1 MAELLDLSMLEDN
14 VVSDDINEYSITL
27 YGEGGSGKSTFA
39 NALKRKLGSS
49 ASFFFEPRAKGLGGI
64 KVVECLTWSV
74 FLAYIKQLKKL
85 KKEGKKV
92 PFNNIIIDSVD
103 SAYDKCTKYVME
115 QNDWDTLQGDYG
127 NRYTV
132 VGTEFKNAITVLRN
146 LGFIVT
152 FVTHEKSKEAK
163 DINNASY
170 DKSIP
175 IVAGQIQD
183 IVNDQV
189 DFIMYLQKIT
199 DENEDGERIEKRRLW
214 LKNNPNMALKTPIKG
229 LPDYIDYTEVDEG
242 VDKFMESFKKGVK
255 ITREMYE
262 NGEDVIP
269 NEEND
274 KEIEIVQPK
283 TSNILEDEPE
293 DEVDDLDEDFEEE
306 ANESKQELDI
316 EELRAKALEVR
327 DALREEKN
335 DDEVRKILKESLG
348 TVRIKTFEDAEKL
361 SAFIKK
367 YE

>member
-64 KVVECLTWSV
+64 KVVECLEWNT
-74 FLAYIKQLKKL
+74 FLAYIKQLRKL

-103 SAYDKCTKYVME
+103 SAYERCTKYVLNE
-115 QNDWDTLQGDYG
+115 NPDWNGTLQGDYG
-127 NRYTV
+127 ARYNV
-132 VGTEFKNAITVLRN
+132 LAKEFKDAITAIRN

-163 DINNASY
+163 DINNASF

-175 IVAGQIQD
+175 IVPGQIQD
-183 IVNDQV
+183 IVNDHV

-199 DENEDGERIEKRRLW
+199 VENEDGDRVERRRLW

-229 LPDYIDYTEVDEG
+229 LPDYIDYDEVDEG
-242 VDKFMESFKKGVK
+242 VNKFLAAFNEGVR
-255 ITREMYE
+255 ITRKMYE
-262 NGEDVIP
+262 NGEDVNV
-269 NEEND
+269 NEENTQAV
-274 KEIEIVQPK
+274 EFVAPK
-283 TSNILEDEPE
+283 TSGILDDIDDEL
-293 DEVDDLDEDFEEE
+293 EVDELPEGFDLDALRTE
-306 ANESKQELDI
+306 AIS
-316 EELRAKALEVR
+316 VR
-327 DALREEKN
+327 DALRKDKT
-335 DDEVRKILKESLG
+335 DDEVKQILRDELG
-348 TVRIKTFEDAEKL
+348 TVKIKSYEDAAKL
-361 SAFIKK
+361 KAFIEK
-367 YE
+367 YR

>member
-14 VVSDDINEYSITL
+14 IVSDDINEYSITL

-64 KVVECLTWSV
+64 KVVECLSWNT
-74 FLAYIKQLKKL
+74 FLSYIKQLKKL

-103 SAYDKCTKYVME
+103 SAYDKCTRYVMDE
-115 QNDWDTLQGDYG
+115 NDWETLQGDYG
-127 NRYTV
+127 NRYTT
-132 VGTEFKNAITVLRN
+132 VGTEFKNAITALRN

-175 IVAGQIQD
+175 IVSGQIQD

-199 DENEDGERIEKRRLW
+199 VEDEEGGRIERRRLW

-229 LPDYIDYTEVDEG
+229 LPDYIDYDEVDEG
-242 VDKFMESFKKGVK
+242 VTKFIHAFKEGVR

-262 NGEDVIP
+262 NGEDVNP

-274 KEIEIVQPK
+274 MEIEIASPK
-283 TSNILEDEPE
+283 TSDILEEEPDDIE
-293 DEVDDLDEDFEEE
+293 DEIESDDLPEEF
-306 ANESKQELDI
+306 NEVDI
-316 EELRAKALEVR
+316 ETLRKKALEVR
-327 DALREEKN
+327 DKLRNEL
-335 DDEVRKILKESLG
+335 DDNEVRKILKESLG
-348 TVRIKTFEDAEKL
+348 TVKIKTYEDAEKL
-361 SAFIKK
+361 SAFINK

>member
-1 MAELLDLSMLEDN
+1 MAELLDLCALEDN
-14 VVSDDINEYSITL
+14 IISDNINEYSITL

-64 KVVECLTWSV
+64 KVVECLTWDV
-74 FLAYIKQLKKL
+74 FLGYIKQLKKIR
-85 KKEGKKV
+85 KDGKKV
-92 PFNNIIIDSVD
+92 PFDNIIIDSVD

-115 QNDWDTLQGDYG
+115 ENDWETLQGDYG
-127 NRYTV
+127 NRFTV
-132 VGTEFKNAITVLRN
+132 VGTEFKNAITALRN

-170 DKSIP
+170 DKAIP

-199 DENEDGERIEKRRLW
+199 VENDNGDRVERRRLW

-229 LPDYIDYTEVDEG
+229 LPDYIDYDEVEEG
-242 VDKFMESFKKGVK
+242 VDKFMKAFKEGVR
-255 ITREMYE
+255 ITRSMYE
-262 NGEDVIP
+262 NGEDVNP
-269 NEEND
+269 NEENE
-274 KEIEIVQPK
+274 KIIEITSPK
-283 TSNILEDEPE
+283 INNIAEDT
-293 DEVDDLDEDFEEE
+293 DDSDEDDDFETEVKSDGLP
-306 ANESKQELDI
+306 NSYNI

-327 DALREEKN
+327 DKLREEKD

-348 TVRIKTFEDAEKL
+348 TVRIKTYEDAGKL
-361 SAFIKK
+361 NDFIKK